1 MSDTLNLVVI
11 SITSKGVIVVAD
23 VDRQWSSLPLFDPD
37 GGTVVVEPDRPE
49 PDFWVGAPS
58 VVYDGRRE
66 RFVMAYRVRHPIGRG
81 RGIACRI
88 AESTDGVNFQSLTE
102 ISADELRSASIER
115 SALQIA
121 PSGTWRLYCSYV
133 DPADRR
139 WRIDLLEA
147 EDPSA
152 LCVADRRPA
161 LTAAEFN
168 LEGVKDPFVFMV
180 GPVTY
185 IMVNFVDRP
194 DFPISA
200 DEMHGTENA
209 FATGRLRSKTGLAY
223 SVDGVHFRWAGTLL
237 EPGSGWD
244 YLLARGSTIIPR
256 DGVYWMLFD
265 GRSHNGETYQDRAGL
280 AVSHDLKHFTT
291 VDADGPRLWSQHG
304 SGSLRYIDAVVR
316 GSTIHY
322 FYEYARDDRAHE
334 LRHSAVE
341 MA

>member
-1 MSDTLNLVVI
+1 M
-11 SITSKGVIVVAD
+11 AD
-23 VDRQWSSLPLFDPD
+23 ADRQWASLPLFEAD

-49 PDFWVGAPS
+49 PDYWVGAPS
-58 VVYDGRRE
+58 VVYDVRGQ

-88 AESTDGVNFQSLTE
+88 AESADGITFSPLTE
-102 ISADELRSASIER
+102 ISADELHSASIER
-115 SALQIA
+115 SALQIT
-121 PSGTWRLYCSYV
+121 PSGQWRLYCSYV
-133 DPADRR
+133 DPTDRR
-139 WRIDLLEA
+139 WRIDMMESD
-147 EDPSA
+147 DPST
-152 LCVADRRPA
+152 LSVAARQPA
-161 LTAAEFN
+161 LTADAFN

-223 SVDGVHFRWAGTLL
+223 SVDGVHFRWIGTIL

-244 YLLARGSTIIPR
+244 YLLARGSTIISR

-265 GRSHNGETYQDRAGL
+265 GRSHTGETYQDRAGL
-280 AVSHDLKHFTT
+280 AVSYDLTHFTK
-291 VDADGPRLWSQHG
+291 VDADAPRLWSRHG
-304 SGSLRYIDAVVR
+304 SGSLRYIDAVIR
-316 GSTIHY
+316 GSKIHY
-322 FYEYARDDRAHE
+322 FYEYARDDGAHE
-334 LRHSAVE
+334 LRHSAVDIS
-341 MA
+341 